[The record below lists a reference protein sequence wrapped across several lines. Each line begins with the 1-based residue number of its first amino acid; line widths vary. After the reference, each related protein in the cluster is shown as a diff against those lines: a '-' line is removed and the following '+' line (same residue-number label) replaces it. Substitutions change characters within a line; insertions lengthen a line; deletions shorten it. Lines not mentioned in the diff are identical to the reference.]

1 MQNQTLPD
9 YGVTDPT
16 SQRILCQ
23 SSFRLTERQAEG
35 LVKYVGFVASQT
47 AEVIAHK
54 CKDLKLRRI
63 EVRDFGAVGATDE
76 ARCQAGHPLRFLWII
91 RVGDDT
97 SPEECRFGVT
107 CAEHVLGLSSAERT
121 LVRALDRW
129 TNRNAKRELLHE
141 LGKMVAQG
149 LTGEQIWKQYETGDK
164 HAEVK
169 AALDVLKDN
178 EEMAVTALP
187 LVSQDEKTQRRR
199 LQQIGR
205 VCAAVKTAQFLLGHS
220 LLVPPTM
227 HRWLA
232 NAARRVKRASAA
244 RASAMAVPLAPP
256 IAPAM
261 IGSFSMGEIST
272 PTSVCVSA
280 MTQLDAQMDLSLI

>member
-1 MQNQTLPD
+1 MQKETLPD

-16 SQRILCQ
+16 SQQIICQ
-23 SSFRLTERQAEG
+23 SSFRLTEHQAEG

-91 RVGDDT
+91 RVGDDM
-97 SPEECRFGVT
+97 SPEECRFGAT
-107 CAEHVLGLSSAERT
+107 CAEHVLGLTPAERT

-129 TNRNAKRELLHE
+129 TNRNAKRELLRE
-141 LGKMVAQG
+141 LGKAVAQG
-149 LTGEQIWKQYETGDK
+149 LTGEQAWMQYETSNK
-164 HAEVK
+164 YVEVK

-178 EEMAVTALP
+178 EELGVTAMP
-187 LVSQDEKTQRRR
+187 LSSQDEKTQRRR

-205 VCAAVKTAQFLLGHS
+205 VCAAVRTSQFLLDHN
-220 LLVPPTM
+220 LAVPPTR
-227 HRWLA
+227 HRWLVT
-232 NAARRVKRASAA
+232 AARRANKAGAATVLAMVVPPDPSIATAVTPAAFMGTAS
-244 RASAMAVPLAPP
+244 
-256 IAPAM
+256 
-261 IGSFSMGEIST
+261 T
-272 PTSVCVSA
+272 QTSVNV
-280 MTQLDAQMDLSLI
+280 

>member
-1 MQNQTLPD
+1 MQKQTLPD

-16 SQRILCQ
+16 SQQILCR

-91 RVGDDT
+91 RVGDET
-97 SPEECRFGVT
+97 TEECRFGAT
-107 CAEHVLGLSSAERT
+107 CAEHVLGLTLAERT

-129 TNRNAKRELLHE
+129 TNRNAKRELLRE
-141 LGKMVAQG
+141 LGKAVAQG
-149 LTGEQIWKQYETGDK
+149 FTGEQAWTQYKTSDK
-164 HAEVK
+164 HFEVK

-178 EEMAVTALP
+178 EELGVTAMP
-187 LVSQDEKTQRRR
+187 LSSQDEKTQRRR

-205 VCAAVKTAQFLLGHS
+205 VCAAVKTSQFLLDHN
-220 LLVPPTM
+220 LAVPSTM
-227 HRWLA
+227 HRWLVT
-232 NAARRVKRASAA
+232 AARRANKASANKA
-244 RASAMAVPLAPP
+244 QAMIVPLAPP
-256 IAPAM
+256 IAAAVTPASF
-261 IGSFSMGEIST
+261 IGTASA
-272 PTSVCVSA
+272 PAPVSV
-280 MTQLDAQMDLSLI
+280 

>member
-16 SQRILCQ
+16 TQQILCQ

-54 CKDLKLRRI
+54 CKDLKLRKI

-91 RVGDDT
+91 WVGEET
-97 SPEECRFGVT
+97 PQECRFGVT
-107 CAEHVLGLSSAERT
+107 CAEHVLGLTSAERT

-141 LGKMVAQG
+141 LGNAVSQG
-149 LTGEQIWKQYETGDK
+149 FTGEQTWERYETSDR
-164 HAEVK
+164 HTEVK
-169 AALDVLKDN
+169 ATLEVLKDN
-178 EEMAVTALP
+178 EELAVTVLP
-187 LVSQDEKTQRRR
+187 LAWQDGKTQRRL

-205 VCAAVKTAQFLLGHS
+205 VCAAVKTAQFLLSHN
-220 LLVPPTM
+220 LTVPPTM
-227 HRWLA
+227 HRWLVT
-232 NAARRVKRASAA
+232 AARRVKKIATAKG
-244 RASAMAVPLAPP
+244 SAMGLPIVAP
-256 IAPAM
+256 IATAATPAAFEASSM
-261 IGSFSMGEIST
+261 VASFAPTISAQ
-272 PTSVCVSA
+272 SNE
-280 MTQLDAQMDLSLI
+280 QMDLLFM

>member
-1 MQNQTLPD
+1 MQKQTLPD

-16 SQRILCQ
+16 TQQILCQ

-54 CKDLKLRRI
+54 CRDLKLRKI

-76 ARCQAGHPLRFLWII
+76 AHCQAGHPLRFLWII
-91 RVGDDT
+91 RVGEDQ
-97 SPEECRFGVT
+97 SQEECRFGVT
-107 CAEHVLGLSSAERT
+107 CAEQVLGLTSAERT

-141 LGKMVAQG
+141 LGKEVAQG
-149 LTGEQIWKQYETGDK
+149 LTGEEVWRQYEMSPR

-169 AALDVLKDN
+169 GMLEVLTDN
-178 EEMAVTALP
+178 EESAVAILP
-187 LVSQDEKTQRRR
+187 LASQDEKTQRRR

-205 VCAAVKTAQFLLGHS
+205 VCAAVKTAQFLITHHLP
-220 LLVPPTM
+220 VPMTM
-227 HRWLA
+227 HRWLVT
-232 NAARRVKRASAA
+232 AARRVSRARSAHA
-244 RASAMAVPLAPP
+244 LTAGLPVVPQQPASVMPAVFEPSPMAGAVAT
-256 IAPAM
+256 A
-261 IGSFSMGEIST
+261 
-272 PTSVCVSA
+272 VSA
-280 MTQLDAQMDLSLI
+280 PSHQQMELLFI